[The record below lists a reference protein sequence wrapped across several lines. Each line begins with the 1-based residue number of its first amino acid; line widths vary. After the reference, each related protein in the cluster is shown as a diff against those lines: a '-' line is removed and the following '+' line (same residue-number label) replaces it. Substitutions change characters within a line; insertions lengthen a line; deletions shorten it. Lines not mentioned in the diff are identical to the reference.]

1 MGFRS
6 RPAQLNLHAAFLDV
20 TDKLL
25 VGIACRYA
33 PVGVIGDIV
42 QRHMGGIRVE
52 HGDDLRLGIPIGDVI
67 LDQLEMENRSRK
79 IAKALLEDLSK

>member
-1 MGFRS
+1 
-6 RPAQLNLHAAFLDV
+6 
-20 TDKLL
+20 
-25 VGIACRYA
+25 
-33 PVGVIGDIV
+33 
-42 QRHMGGIRVE
+42 MGGIRVE